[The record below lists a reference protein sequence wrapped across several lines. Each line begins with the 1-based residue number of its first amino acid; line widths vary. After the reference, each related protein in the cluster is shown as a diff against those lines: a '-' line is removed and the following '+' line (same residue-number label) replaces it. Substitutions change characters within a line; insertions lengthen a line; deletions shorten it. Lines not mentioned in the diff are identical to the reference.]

1 MDFPAAGCACRWSP
15 SPRRAASIFPPA
27 RVFHCTRHYGRS
39 TRRKPVRMTAVDT
52 FELLPSLAQG
62 GLSETG
68 APELVAAVFRS
79 PASGTLWLGRAGG
92 KGIRAFFR
100 AGDMCG
106 PAYFGG
112 FMSLAPVP

>member
-52 FELLPSLAQG
+52 FELLPPLAQG
-62 GLSETG
+62 ELSETG
-68 APELVAAVFRS
+68 APELVAAGVRS
-79 PASGTLWLGRAGG
+79 RAGG
-92 KGIRAFFR
+92 PRRLEGGGGQEIPALFR
-100 AGDMCG
+100 ARCH
-106 PAYFGG
+106 GG
-112 FMSLAPVP
+112 AADLP